1 MPVRDFAGKIAV
13 VTGAG
18 SGIGRALAILLAERG
33 AMLALVDIDR
43 ARLKHTQE
51 QVKQYDVLSSVY
63 EIDVAS
69 REAVEELASA
79 VFSQHGAV
87 HLLINNAGVSLVE
100 RVDAMDYEDFAWV
113 MNVNFWGVVYGTK
126 AFLPYLR
133 QSDEA
138 HIVNI
143 SSLFGLMS
151 VPLQSAYN
159 ASKFAV
165 RGFTESLKMELAG
178 SSVGVSCVHPG
189 GINTNIT
196 KHSRIGDGALDM
208 SDDELH
214 SAFEAAAISSPEK
227 AARAIIRGVERNKRR
242 ILIGADAR
250 IADWFVRHFPSSYEK
265 ILRLEKQVFRGVR
278 RRLYPDG

>member
-1 MPVRDFAGKIAV
+1 
-13 VTGAG
+13 
-18 SGIGRALAILLAERG
+18 LLR
-33 AMLALVDIDR
+33 
-43 ARLKHTQE
+43 TQE
-51 QVKQYDVLSSVY
+51 LVNPFNVASSIH

-69 REAVEELASA
+69 REAVEGLASA
-79 VFSQHGAV
+79 VFEQHGAV
-87 HLLINNAGVSLVE
+87 HVLINNAGVSLVE
-100 RVDAMDYEDFAWV
+100 RVEAMDYEDFAWV
-113 MNVNFWGVVYGTK
+113 MNINFWGVVYGTK
-126 AFLPYLR
+126 SFLPYLR

-189 GINTNIT
+189 GIDTDIT
-196 KHSRIGDGALDM
+196 RNSRIGEGALDM

-214 SAFEAAAISSPEK
+214 SAFEAAAITSPEK
-227 AARAIIRGVERNKRR
+227 AAKTIIRGVEKNRRR

-250 IADWFVRHFPSSYEK
+250 LADWFVRHFPGTYEK
-265 ILRLEKQVFRGVR
+265 ILRLEKDVLRGVKR
-278 RRLYPDG
+278 RIYPDG

>member
-1 MPVRDFAGKIAV
+1 MKNFHGKVAV
-13 VTGAG
+13 ITGAG
-18 SGIGRALAILLAERG
+18 SGIGRALAIRLAEKG
-33 AMLALVDIDR
+33 AILALADVARDGLLQTQQHVD
-43 ARLKHTQE
+43 RLGTT
-51 QVKQYDVLSSVY
+51 SSVHQ
-63 EIDVAS
+63 IDVAS
-69 REAVEELASA
+69 RQAVEELASQ
-79 VFSQHGAV
+79 VSGQHGAV
-87 HLLINNAGVSLVE
+87 HLLVNNAGVSLVE

-113 MNVNFWGVVYGTK
+113 MNVNFWGVVHGTK

-133 QSDEA
+133 KSDEA

-189 GINTNIT
+189 GIDTNISRN
-196 KHSRIGDGALDM
+196 SRIGAGALDM

-214 SAFEAAAISSPEK
+214 SAFSAAAITSPEK
-227 AARAIIRGVERNKRR
+227 AARVILRGVEKNRRR
-242 ILIGADAR
+242 IIIGADAR
-250 IADWFVRHFPSSYEK
+250 IADWFIRHFPGTYEK
-265 ILRLEKQVFRGVR
+265 ILGLEKKQLRGVR

>member
-1 MPVRDFAGKIAV
+1 MKNFDGKVAV
-13 VTGAG
+13 ITGAG
-18 SGIGRALAILLAERG
+18 SGIGRALAILLAQKG
-33 AMLALVDIDR
+33 AILALVDIDR
-43 ARLKHTQE
+43 GELLRTQE
-51 QVKQYDVLSSVY
+51 LVNPFNVASSIH

-69 REAVEELASA
+69 REAVEGLASA
-79 VFSQHGAV
+79 VFDQHGAV
-87 HLLINNAGVSLVE
+87 HVLINNAGVSLVE
-100 RVDAMDYEDFAWV
+100 RVEAMDYEDFAWV
-113 MNVNFWGVVYGTK
+113 MNINFWGVVYGTK
-126 AFLPYLR
+126 SFLPYLR

-189 GINTNIT
+189 GIDTDIT
-196 KHSRIGDGALDM
+196 RNSRIGEGALDM

-214 SAFEAAAISSPEK
+214 SAFEAAAITSPEK
-227 AARAIIRGVERNKRR
+227 AAKTIIRGVEKNRRR

-250 IADWFVRHFPSSYEK
+250 LADWFVRHFPGTYEK
-265 ILRLEKQVFRGVR
+265 ILRLEKDVLRGVR
-278 RRLYPDG
+278 RRIYPDG